1 MLGRARACRCP
12 YPCSQRLAWS
22 NPSLNVTAANLAK
35 GHQPMAPLGECT
47 ARRTAECARLSCA
60 QGNETANLESK
71 IANVSDKLK
80 YVQQG
85 QMFSSVL
92 NYRSKGRRT
101 TQTLSAIRG
110 WACAVG

>member
-1 MLGRARACRCP
+1 M
-12 YPCSQRLAWS
+12 
-22 NPSLNVTAANLAK
+22 AANLVK
-35 GHQPMAPLGECT
+35 GHQRTATLRECT

-60 QGNETANLESK
+60 QGNETANLESR

-80 YVQQG
+80 YLEQS

-101 TQTLSAIRG
+101 TQTLSAMRG
-110 WACAVG
+110 WACAAG